1 MAEFFL
7 ENSIWAS
14 IILELELYLSWV
26 ERSMI
31 ARSYIVAVLALS
43 TFVAA
48 PVMAQSGGGEVKKI
62 KYDFAPVVI
71 SGNVEKPQVQYFISR
86 EKIRDVTPLD
96 LKESFL
102 DRILKA
108 VEKEPF

>member
-1 MAEFFL
+1 MRAKL
-7 ENSIWAS
+7 
-14 IILELELYLSWV
+14 
-26 ERSMI
+26 
-31 ARSYIVAVLALS
+31 LALPLFGLLLISS
-43 TFVAA
+43 TSAF
-48 PVMAQSGGGEVKKI
+48 AQQGSGEVRKI
-62 KYDFAPVVI
+62 KYDFEPVVI

-108 VEKEPF
+108 VEKNPF